1 MKGEFA
7 TILILF
13 LAIIG
18 FSLWILHKER
28 SKPRRGFTADYR
40 TKLGYGPAESFT
52 SMSYSDVNT
61 HEAANDVDV
70 QMIVRSPAMKCADLG
85 GSWEQNGLFCE
96 SNEHAHILDIF
107 SQAPGSIDCDDTS
120 SGYHNSKGGLCLT
133 SDMRTLLSS
142 RGGNALGGD
151 SQIGNA

>member
-18 FSLWILHKER
+18 FSLWILHKEK
-28 SKPRRGFTADYR
+28 SKPQRGFTADYR

-52 SMSYSDVNT
+52 SMSYSNANT

-85 GSWEQNGLFCE
+85 GSWEQNGLCV
-96 SNEHAHILDIF
+96 H
-107 SQAPGSIDCDDTS
+107 
-120 SGYHNSKGGLCLT
+120 Y
-133 SDMRTLLSS
+133 
-142 RGGNALGGD
+142 
-151 SQIGNA
+151 